1 MFFQKALE
9 GVPEFTLWLPRA
21 TVTNAWSSLNRGLLL
36 SGYARESSRRYRVKN
51 VSKNKYVKPAL
62 VVYGDFAKIT
72 KLTGTGIYTD
82 AAFPRNTPIGII
94 TFQS

>member
-1 MFFQKALE
+1 M
-9 GVPEFTLWLPRA
+9 
-21 TVTNAWSSLNRGLLL
+21 
-36 SGYARESSRRYRVKN
+36 KN
-51 VSKNKYVKPAL
+51 VSKNKASYVKPAL

-72 KLTGTGIYTD
+72 KLTGTGTYTD